1 MSNLLGSIGSVGSA
15 IGSGITSSKNPIT
28 GKNGFTEN
36 SFKLGQNMM
45 MSPFNLMSDVI
56 NNPTELYVLA
66 GVGALIVVAILI
78 TEFKK

>member
-15 IGSGITSSKNPIT
+15 IGSGIQSSKDPIF
-28 GKNGFTEN
+28 GRNGFSEN

-56 NNPTELYVLA
+56 NNPTELYVIA
-66 GVGALIVVAILI
+66 GVGALIVVAIVI